1 MNWEKI
7 FTNNAINLQNKQTT
21 HISPHQEMGRRPRKY
36 FSKGVCV
43 CVCVCVCV
51 YNSLQTHSWPIAHQA
66 PLSMGFPRQ
75 KYWSRLQ
82 FPSPGDLP
90 NPRIEPMSPAL
101 ADGFTTE
108 PPHFKELCLIL
119 NVLS

>member
-43 CVCVCVCV
+43 GNRVGW
-51 YNSLQTHSWPIAHQA
+51 QQ
-66 PLSMGFPRQ
+66 
-75 KYWSRLQ
+75 
-82 FPSPGDLP
+82 
-90 NPRIEPMSPAL
+90 
-101 ADGFTTE
+101 
-108 PPHFKELCLIL
+108 
-119 NVLS
+119 NVVTGVRS